1 MKRTLQF
8 FVPVALIVGIG
19 YLLFTTES
27 TIEYQ
32 SERAT
37 TTNQFFTPKIEKTDV
52 EKARDMLTEATA
64 KLNAEEEKL
73 LAEIAEVKADAASR
87 VAALEAKLEEI
98 NIVRSSF

>member
-1 MKRTLQF
+1 MKTIKTITVILLLTVIAVGAVILLQPQT
-8 FVPVALIVGIG
+8 V
-19 YLLFTTES
+19 
-27 TIEYQ
+27 EYQ

-37 TTNQFFTPKIEKTDV
+37 STTFFTPKIEKTDV

>member
-1 MKRTLQF
+1 MNRIIMF
-8 FVPVALIVGIG
+8 FVATAMIVGIG
-19 YLLFTTES
+19 YLLYTTES
-27 TIEYQ
+27 TVEYQ

-37 TTNQFFTPKIEKTDV
+37 STTFFTPKIEKTDV
-52 EKARDMLTEATA
+52 EKAREMLTEATA

-73 LAEIAEVKADAASR
+73 LAEIAEVQADAASR